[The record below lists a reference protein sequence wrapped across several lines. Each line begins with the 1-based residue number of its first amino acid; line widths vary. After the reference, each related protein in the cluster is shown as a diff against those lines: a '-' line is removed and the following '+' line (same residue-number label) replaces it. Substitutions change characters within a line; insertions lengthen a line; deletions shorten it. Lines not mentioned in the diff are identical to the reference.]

1 MNEPLSHYARLGVVH
16 FMLWPQTMG
25 GDGPIAET
33 VEHLAADADLEAIEL
48 TRINDPATRARV
60 RAILQA
66 ARMAASFGAQPI
78 LLSRKLDLNAPSEQ
92 PRMAAIEAVKEAI
105 DQARELGSEGVAVL
119 SGPDPGEGGRKA
131 ATDRLVDSLKWLCD
145 YAARKGGPPIVLET
159 FDRSPFGKNCL
170 IGPNAEAAEV
180 ARRVRRDFPSF
191 GLMIDLSHLPLQGET
206 PQQAVAAVREFL
218 VHAHMGNCVM
228 RHPAHEAYGDNHPRF
243 GVPGGENDVAELAA
257 YLRALLDAG
266 FLRRDPP
273 PPLLPAREGAPLPLF
288 QPLEGQ
294 REDRPSEQCPTPTSP
309 SKRQGRPIL
318 SFEVKPLKGESPEA
332 ILAGS
337 KRTLSAA
344 WAAV

>member
-1 MNEPLSHYARLGVVH
+1 MNEPLSHYARLGVIH

-25 GDGPIAET
+25 GEGPIADT
-33 VEHLAADADLEAIEL
+33 VERLAADADLEAIEL
-48 TRINDPATRARV
+48 TRINDPATRQRVRSTLETARV
-60 RAILQA
+60 A
-66 ARMAASFGAQPI
+66 AAFGAQPI
-78 LLSRKLDLNAPSEQ
+78 LLGGKLDLNAPSD
-92 PRMAAIEAVKEAI
+92 AARSAAVEAVQQAI
-105 DQARELGSEGVAVL
+105 GQACELGAEGLAVL
-119 SGPDPGEGGRKA
+119 SGPDPGEAGRKA

-145 YAARKGGPPIVLET
+145 YAAHKEGPPIVLET
-159 FDRSPFGKNCL
+159 FDRVPFGKNCL

-206 PQQAVAAVREFL
+206 PQQAVAATREFL

-228 RHPAHEAYGDNHPRF
+228 RDPAHEAYGDNHPRF

-266 FLRRDPP
+266 FLS
-273 PPLLPAREGAPLPLF
+273 GTGF
-288 QPLEGQ
+288 QPVG
-294 REDRPSEQCPTPTSP
+294 R
-309 SKRQGRPIL
+309 RPIL

-332 ILAGS
+332 LLAGS
-337 KRTLSAA
+337 KRTLAAA